1 LILRD
6 DEPGQLLVLE
16 DDLGEKAAHN
26 AVIVVV
32 LGIILGLPTA
42 YCLYAV
48 LSGLASGKLQ
58 QAFMASLMLAF
69 VLVILRLAYPGMM
82 ASIMCLRRLKVDRTA
97 GELEIVHVNV
107 LTGKPRTMRTPLP
120 RLQGANVRMV
130 PRREA
135 TSPGVTLVLRF
146 DERTAT
152 PRQKTLDLAEV
163 VGVDRREEV
172 ADLAYRF
179 GAAAGLSHQRVVRN
193 DGREIEIELASSP
206 GPGLEPLTVPE
217 TCANY
222 ARNQV
227 SAAATAA
234 AATERLPPFDPAKF
248 SHDRCVPV
256 WAPGREVRFEMGPSP
271 LGRTTTFDWATRTIT
286 RRHLMSETR
295 IGFGEVE
302 AVEARVVHVTHRTPD
317 QDGDSGTMGRESV
330 TVIYH
335 GEVYLHLRDGSRP
348 DSSVFPIVSSGN
360 FANPDGPY
368 HQTLPLVTELAT
380 ALGVERRI
388 TDYK

>member
-1 LILRD
+1 MILRG

-16 DDLGEKAAHN
+16 DDRGESAAQS
-26 AVIVVV
+26 AVMVVMV
-32 LGIILGLPTA
+32 GIILGLPAA
-42 YCLYAV
+42 YCLFLIV
-48 LSGLASGKLQ
+48 SGLASGKVQ
-58 QAFMASLMLAF
+58 QAFGAALMLAF
-69 VLVILRLAYPGMM
+69 VLGILRLAYPGMM
-82 ASIMCLRRLKVDRTA
+82 AQMMCLRRLRVDRTA
-97 GELEIVHVNV
+97 GEIEIVHVNA
-107 LTGKPRTMRTPLP
+107 LTRKPRTKRTPLP

-130 PRREA
+130 PSRGA
-135 TSPGVTLVLRF
+135 TSVGVTLVLRI
-146 DERTAT
+146 DEGTAA
-152 PRQKTLDLAEV
+152 PGKQTLDLAEV

-206 GPGLEPLTVPE
+206 GPGLEPLIVPE

-234 AATERLPPFDPAKF
+234 AAAERLPPFDPAKF

-256 WAPGREVRFEMGPSP
+256 WAPGREVRFEMGPS
-271 LGRTTTFDWATRTIT
+271 LLRRTATFDWATRTIT
-286 RRHLMSETR
+286 LRHLMSETR

-302 AVEARVVHVTHRTPD
+302 AIEARVVHVAHRTSD
-317 QDGDSGTMGRESV
+317 QHRDSRSTGRGSV
-330 TVIYH
+330 TMTYH

-348 DSSVFPIVSSGN
+348 DSAAFPIVSSGS

-388 TDYK
+388 TDYE

>member
-1 LILRD
+1 MILRG

-26 AVIVVV
+26 AVIVVMI
-32 LGIILGLPTA
+32 GIILVPPTA
-42 YCLYAV
+42 YFLFAV
-48 LSGLASGKLQ
+48 LSGLASGKLKQ
-58 QAFMASLMLAF
+58 VFLASLMLAF
-69 VLVILRLAYPGMM
+69 LLVLLRLVYPGMM
-82 ASIMCLRRLKVDRTA
+82 ANMMWLRRLKVDRTA
-97 GELEIVHVNV
+97 GEMEIVHVNV
-107 LTGKPRTMRTPLP
+107 LTGKPRTKRTPLR

-130 PRREA
+130 PPRGA
-135 TSPGVTLVLRF
+135 TSVGITLVLRI
-146 DERTAT
+146 DEGKAT
-152 PRQKTLDLAEV
+152 PRKQTLDLAEV

-217 TCANY
+217 IHANY
-222 ARNQV
+222 ARNLV

-248 SHDRCVPV
+248 SNDRCVPV
-256 WAPGREVRFEMGPSP
+256 WTPGRAVRFEMGPS
-271 LGRTTTFDWATRTIT
+271 LFGRTATFDWATRTIT
-286 RRHLMSETR
+286 LRHLMSKTR

-302 AVEARVVHVTHRTPD
+302 AVEARVVHVTHRHRD
-317 QDGDSGTMGRESV
+317 RDRDSGSMGRESV
-330 TVIYH
+330 IVMYH
-335 GEVYLHLRDGSRP
+335 GEVHLHLRDGSRP

>member
-1 LILRD
+1 
-6 DEPGQLLVLE
+6 
-16 DDLGEKAAHN
+16 
-26 AVIVVV
+26 
-32 LGIILGLPTA
+32 
-42 YCLYAV
+42 
-48 LSGLASGKLQ
+48 
-58 QAFMASLMLAF
+58 M
-69 VLVILRLAYPGMM
+69 
-82 ASIMCLRRLKVDRTA
+82 
-97 GELEIVHVNV
+97 EIVHANV
-107 LTGKPRTMRTPLP
+107 LTGKPRSQRIPLA

-130 PRREA
+130 PPPRSTSA
-135 TSPGVTLVLRF
+135 TVTLVLRI
-146 DERTAT
+146 DEGTAT
-152 PRQKTLDLAEV
+152 PRKETLDLAEV

-234 AATERLPPFDPAKF
+234 AATERLPPFDSATF
-248 SHDRCVPV
+248 SRDRCVPV
-256 WAPGREVRFEMGPSP
+256 WAPGREVRFEMGPS
-271 LGRTTTFDWATRTIT
+271 LLRRTATFDWATRTIT
-286 RRHLMSETR
+286 LRDLMSETR

-302 AVEARVVHVTHRTPD
+302 AVEARVVRVAHRTPD
-317 QDGDSGTMGRESV
+317 HHRDSRTVGRPSV
-330 TVIYH
+330 TVVYH
-335 GEVYLHLRDGSRP
+335 GEVHLHLRDRSRP
-348 DSSVFPIVSSGN
+348 DSSVFPIVNSGS

-368 HQTLPLVTELAT
+368 HQTLPLVTELAS
-380 ALGVERRI
+380 ALGVARRI

>member
-1 LILRD
+1 LILRG
-6 DEPGQLLVLE
+6 DEPGRLLVLE
-16 DDLGEKAAHN
+16 DDRGETATQN
-26 AVIVVV
+26 AVMVVMV
-32 LGIILGLPTA
+32 GIILGLPAA
-42 YCLYAV
+42 YCLFTI
-48 LSGLASGKLQ
+48 LSGLASGRLQ
-58 QAFMASLMLAF
+58 QAFVASLMLAF
-69 VLVILRLAYPGMM
+69 VLGLLRLAYPGLM
-82 ASIMCLRRLKVDRTA
+82 AQMMCLRRLSLDRTA
-97 GELEIVHVNV
+97 GEMEIVHVNA
-107 LTGKPRTMRTPLP
+107 LTRKPRTERTPLP

-130 PRREA
+130 PPRGA
-135 TSPGVTLVLRF
+135 TSPGVTLVLRI
-146 DERTAT
+146 DEGTAT
-152 PRQKTLDLAEV
+152 PRKQTLNLAQV

-206 GPGLEPLTVPE
+206 GPGLEPLIVPE
-217 TCANY
+217 ACANY
-222 ARNQV
+222 ARNRV

-256 WAPGREVRFEMGPSP
+256 WAPGREVRFEMGSSLLP
-271 LGRTTTFDWATRTIT
+271 RNATFDWATRTIT
-286 RRHLMSETR
+286 LRHLMSETR

-302 AVEARVVHVTHRTPD
+302 AVEARVVQVAHR
-317 QDGDSGTMGRESV
+317 QKSSGRESV
-330 TVIYH
+330 TMIYH

-348 DSSVFPIVSSGN
+348 DSAAFPIVSSGS

-368 HQTLPLVTELAT
+368 HQTLPLVTELAS

-388 TDYK
+388 TDYE